1 MFTTLQPRSSERK
14 QPKHHGNKKTKTK
27 TKKKSKQRKSS
38 KTKTKKD
45 EKNKTK
51 QKRCE
56 NIKIAR
62 PQHQLESVKIINQQ
76 TARCELKRKERRL
89 SCTDSMFKEGKEK
102 KVEELREKKKEKQ

>member
-51 QKRCE
+51 QKQGEKQKDRPAATSVGKRQ
-56 NIKIAR
+56 NHKSANRKMRIKEER
-62 PQHQLESVKIINQQ
+62 TKIIMYRFN
-76 TARCELKRKERRL
+76 
-89 SCTDSMFKEGKEK
+89 
-102 KVEELREKKKEKQ
+102 V